1 MGKRQRLDKILSHA
15 GFGSRREVKILLRA
29 RRVMVNGE
37 VVTSGELGI
46 DPEQDLVLVDG
57 RSVQYREFTYL
68 MLNKPAGYLTATK
81 DRYAPTVLD
90 LVPENWRMRRLAPV
104 GRLDKDTEGLLLLT
118 NDGALAHR
126 LLAPASRV
134 PKTYLVRV
142 DKPVT
147 QVELETLAGGVVLD
161 DGYRTLPAQATLVNG
176 QGLELELTLYEGKFH
191 QVKRMLKA
199 VGKQVTYLQ
208 RRSMG
213 PLVLDP
219 ELPLGACRELTMEE
233 IKLLK
238 AIDHRNTSTDG

>member
-29 RRVMVNGE
+29 RRVLVNGE
-37 VVTSGELGI
+37 VVTSGERGI
-46 DPEQDLVLVDG
+46 DLEQDLVLVDG
-57 RSVQYREFTYL
+57 QPVQYREFIYL
-68 MLNKPAGYLTATK
+68 MLNKPAGYVTATK

-90 LVPENWRMRRLAPV
+90 LVPEEWRVRRLAPV

-118 NDGALAHR
+118 NDGALAHH
-126 LLAPASRV
+126 LLAPASRI

-147 QVELETLAGGVVLD
+147 PEELKTLVDGVVLD

-176 QGLELELTLYEGKFH
+176 LNLELELTLYEGKFH
-191 QVKRMLKA
+191 QVKRMLRA

-213 PLVLDP
+213 PLALDP
-219 ELPLGACRELTMEE
+219 GLALGACRELTIDE
-233 IKLLK
+233 IRRLK
-238 AIDHRNTSTDG
+238 ATDQRNAPRGV